1 MSSVDERIV
10 EMRFENDQFE
20 SGVNTSLKTLAKLKS
35 GLDLSGAADG
45 LNNLQNTAN
54 RFDISG
60 LSDNVD
66 KITNR
71 FSILGIMVDQV
82 TRRLTDGLI
91 SLGDKAVST
100 IKNLTIDQIPVGFD
114 KYERKIQSVQTIMN
128 ATGKSIEDVNA
139 NLDKLNWYT
148 DETSYSFTD
157 MVDNIGKFTSSG
169 VSLEEATTS
178 MIGIANAA
186 GYAGANV
193 QDASHAMEGF
203 SKAMGQ
209 GYMSRQNWQWI
220 RTAHMDTVN
229 FKEQMIQAA
238 VAQKTL
244 AAVTKKVNGEMQTL
258 YYVADKAG
266 RPMKKL
272 EVSVADFETNLAKGW
287 LTKDV
292 MNSALA
298 EYGSFTE
305 QIYEEYMKGEKL
317 TSEIIEDLGADAD
330 NLGLKAFRASQE
342 AKTFTDAINSVKDA
356 VSTGWMVSFEQIF
369 GNYEEAKKLW
379 TAVANE
385 LWDVF
390 ASGAERRNEMLK
402 EWHDLGGYEKTINAF
417 SNIWQ
422 ALRSIGETAR
432 ETFESF
438 FPPTTTKR
446 LLDFTYSLSRFANR
460 VRQAFV
466 IDDIEEFT
474 SEIGRSQQEIDAFL
488 KKNAR
493 AQKNLD
499 TLKDAFSGLFSIAK
513 LGTSVFKS
521 LIQIISP
528 LSRLFSVTGKNLFE
542 LSGSLGKFIT
552 NTVDAIL
559 KSEKYEKVV
568 NTLTKAVDSF
578 TSFLIKS
585 GSAIKDFALRVKN
598 SDAFKTFTST
608 IISGAKSIKNFFAP
622 YISQAGSYLTAFLDK
637 LDTLDFSKFNGYIS
651 TAVDWLKGF
660 YNACKDI
667 YKSIKSYVSPYLKQ
681 LGGWFQNLGTQVYNS
696 AKGIYDFWKNLYDSG
711 QLVPYVLGKFTK
723 LKDKIIELGGSVK
736 DFIKGF
742 SFSDAINKVKDFFG
756 PFKDKLDTWISETK
770 ERLANLDLG
779 KVAAVG
785 LTTALIPTI
794 VSISLAFTEAAKLL
808 KSSRG
813 LVTNLNDILN
823 KFKSG
828 FKSRLMETAKAVTVF
843 AVSVG
848 ILAASMKLISTIDAD
863 KIKPALTSMLTLSAT
878 LTGMATA
885 LGLLGRFKLLGDMK
899 NIGLGMMA
907 LSAAVAILAASMLA
921 LDRVKPENAWK
932 NIAIIGVLMAS
943 LATVSGILG
952 KYVPEL
958 SKGSLTLVS
967 FAASILIL
975 TEAFTRLSKAL
986 SSSEGIGDAVNVML
1000 VLMAAM
1006 TAFSAVAGKVKF
1018 GSGFGLLGM
1027 VGSIFLLLKIF
1038 EKLSDSSIKTISEKA
1053 KNNLGFI
1060 AATLGA
1066 LAALAAIGWLGGNNA
1081 GKTGMGILAM
1091 SASVLI
1097 LYEAVKKLGE
1107 LDGAVLAKGGIAV
1120 AGILALFALLSKVSM
1135 YANKDTGKIGLSIMA
1150 MSVSLLAVYLAIKK
1164 IGSLRPDIMVKGLL
1178 PVIGILGMFAVLSK
1192 SLKGV
1197 NASFGGM
1204 LGIAIAIGT
1213 LVAALSYLT
1222 LFNVPDLAKSVIALG
1237 TTLLAMAGALKL
1249 ASGVKFD
1256 KSAIGGFVAG
1266 IVAIGAIAFAINAL
1280 AGYSWS
1286 SLAAAAGGISV
1297 CLVAIAAA
1305 MKIISTAK
1313 FNKETGL
1320 GQILALAAG
1329 LASFYI
1335 VGAILASLTK
1345 YNWDGMIPV
1354 MSSVMKAFWSIIAA
1368 AEVMSITAAFLGKVD
1383 PGTFVTGMLY
1393 LLGAIAATAAVF
1405 MGISWL
1411 VGHFDLGG
1419 EISKGATQIGEA
1431 LGGFLGG
1438 IAGNGIDT
1446 VAKKLPSIAESL
1458 SSFMDNAGGFFTGL
1472 KDLGPDLGTNIL
1484 NLAKGI
1490 KELSK
1495 LKLETTGKDG
1505 ATTNTLTKSLTDV
1518 ASALSAFSNK
1528 AANINL
1534 DNISLGVEAAS
1545 QLNALLLA
1553 IAPSNGLIQDIFG
1566 TGSWNTI
1573 SSGLAAF
1580 GTALSGFSTNVNGIN
1595 INNVQKGTQ
1604 AGEMLNGLLT
1614 NVPLDEGLWQK
1625 WFGGKTWSTLSKGL
1639 KDFGDA
1645 MTKFSDSTAKLDSA
1659 TMATA
1664 IEAGKGLSELLNSLP
1679 STPSKLDAFAG
1690 TQGPQWSTINTGLAD
1705 FGTAL
1710 SGFSTNLS
1718 EFNAS
1723 AVNVALTTIGR
1734 LPTIFN
1740 SLGTAGFNNP
1750 NTSSMILKNITGFSD
1765 ALTYFDVNAA
1775 QINAAHIQAAYDAIE
1790 IIGEAGA
1797 NFIEVGTQLGNG
1809 LNEALQAAMS
1819 PESASAIGLSYVTSL
1834 NSAFN
1839 SLTGNVTSSAEAIGQ
1854 AVITGVSGKVGEMS
1868 TIAPNFVNTFA
1879 TALVANSAPVTSAGT
1894 NVAEKVVAGAKAGS
1908 AEMSGVGVYAGAGL
1922 ISGLKSQL
1930 AAAYAAGLALGN
1942 AVSAG
1947 AKAGLKVASPSKVM
1961 KQIGEF
1967 SGEGLA
1973 IGLENMIP
1981 FVGNSAAKMAK
1992 SAVLATA
1999 DALKG
2004 LDNLADNS
2012 LNMNPVITPVLDLT
2026 SINYDAQR
2034 LNTMLNSSMPLSI
2047 SGNVSDPMQQ
2057 NGSLQELAYL
2067 SAAILKE
2074 IQNGSDLYFDDGAFA
2089 GRINR
2094 RLGIR
2099 I

>member
-229 FKEQMIQAA
+229 FKEQMIDAA
-238 VAQKTL
+238 LASKTL
-244 AAVTKKVNGEMQTL
+244 VAETKKVNGAMQTT
-258 YYVADKAG
+258 YYVADQNG
-266 RPMKKL
+266 RAMKKYA
-272 EVSVADFETNLAKGW
+272 VSVEDFETNLAKGW

-292 MNSALA
+292 MNKALA

-305 QIYEEYMKGEKL
+305 DIYQEYLRSGDL
-317 TSEIIEDLGADAD
+317 TSDIIARLGEGAD

-438 FPPTTTKR
+438 FPPMTSKR
-446 LLDFTYSLSRFANR
+446 LLDFTDSLSRFANK
-460 VRQAFV
+460 VRKAFV
-466 IDDIEEFT
+466 VDDIEEFT

-488 KKNAR
+488 KKNAK
-493 AQKNLD
+493 AQKNID

-513 LGTSVFKS
+513 LGSSVFKS
-521 LIQIISP
+521 LIQIVSP
-528 LSRLFSVTGKNLFE
+528 LSRLFSATGKNLFE

-559 KSEKYEKVV
+559 KSEKYAKVV

-578 TSFLIKS
+578 TSFLLKG
-585 GSAIKDFALRVKN
+585 GSALKDFASRVKN
-598 SDAFKTFTST
+598 SKAFNTFVST
-608 IISGAKSIKNFFAP
+608 IISGAASIRKFFAP
-622 YISQAGSYLTAFLDK
+622 YISQAEGYLTGFLNK
-637 LDTLDFSKFNGYIS
+637 LANFDFSAFNGYIE
-651 TAVDWLKGF
+651 TATDWLAKF
-660 YNACKDI
+660 YHASKDV
-667 YKSIKSYVSPYLKQ
+667 YKSVKAYLAPYLEQ
-681 LGGWFQNLGTQVYNS
+681 LGGWFKNIGIQAYNS

-736 DFIKGF
+736 DFVKGF

-756 PFKDKLDTWISETK
+756 PFKDRLDTWISETK

-794 VSISLAFTEAAKLL
+794 ISISVAFSEAAKLF
-808 KSSRG
+808 KTSRG

-823 KFKSG
+823 KFKAG

-843 AVSVG
+843 AISIG
-848 ILAASMKLISTIDAD
+848 LLAASMKLISTIDAD
-863 KIKPALTSMLTLSAT
+863 KIMPSLNSMIALAGTLAAMT
-878 LTGMATA
+878 TA

-899 NIGLGMMA
+899 SIGLGVME
-907 LSAAVAILAASMLA
+907 LAAAIAILSASMLA
-921 LDRVKPENAWK
+921 LDNIKADNIRR
-932 NIAIIGVLMAS
+932 NIAVIGVLMAS

-967 FAASILIL
+967 FAASIFIL
-975 TEAFTRLSKAL
+975 TEAFARLSNAL
-986 SSSEGIGDAVNVML
+986 VSGEGISGAIDVIL

-1006 TAFSAVAGKVKF
+1006 TAFAAVAGKVKF

-1038 EKLSDSSIKTISEKA
+1038 EKLSDNSIKTISEKA

-1060 AATLGA
+1060 AATLGT
-1066 LAALAAIGWLGGNNA
+1066 LAALAAIGWLGGDHA

-1107 LDGAVLAKGGIAV
+1107 LDGTVLARGGTAI

-1222 LFNVPDLAKSVIALG
+1222 LFNIPDLAKSVIALG

-1249 ASGVKFD
+1249 ASGAKFD
-1256 KSAIGGFVAG
+1256 KSAISGFVSG

-1297 CLVAIAAA
+1297 CLLAIAAA

-1320 GQILALAAG
+1320 GQILALVAG

-1383 PGTFVTGMLY
+1383 PGTFITGMLY

-1495 LKLETTGKDG
+1495 IKLETTGKDG
-1505 ATTNTLTKSLTDV
+1505 VTTNKLTESLTDV
-1518 ASALSAFSNK
+1518 ADALSAFSTK
-1528 AANINL
+1528 TADINL

-1545 QLNALLLA
+1545 QLNNLMMA
-1553 IAPSNGLIQDIFG
+1553 IQPTGGLIQDLFG
-1566 TGSWNTI
+1566 SGSWKTV
-1573 SSGLAAF
+1573 SDGLADF
-1580 GTALSGFSTNVNGIN
+1580 GASLSNFSSNAKDIN
-1595 INNVQKGTQ
+1595 LNSIDKGVKAGTQ
-1604 AGEMLNGLLT
+1604 LNGLLEEI
-1614 NVPLDEGLWQK
+1614 PLDKGKWQA
-1625 WFGGKTWSTLSKGL
+1625 WFGGKTWSTISEGLS
-1639 KDFGDA
+1639 DFGAAMAGFSNATADINPEGLTSAIDA
-1645 MTKFSDSTAKLDSA
+1645 GKKLGELLTSLPNTPGALDS
-1659 TMATA
+1659 
-1664 IEAGKGLSELLNSLP
+1664 
-1679 STPSKLDAFAG
+1679 FFG
-1690 TQGPQWSTINTGLAD
+1690 TEGVQWSVISTGLAD

-1734 LPTIFN
+1734 LPTVFGN
-1740 SLGTAGFNNP
+1740 LGTAGFNNP

-1819 PESASAIGLSYVTSL
+1819 PESASTIGLSYVTSL

-1854 AVITGVSGKVGEMS
+1854 AVITGVSGKSGEMS
-1868 TIAPNFVNTFA
+1868 TIAPSFVNTFA

-1894 NVAEKVVAGAKAGS
+1894 NVAGKVVAGAKAGS

-1947 AKAGLKVASPSKVM
+1947 AKAGLEVASPSKVM
-1961 KQIGEF
+1961 KQIGKF

-2026 SINYDAQR
+2026 SVNYDAQR